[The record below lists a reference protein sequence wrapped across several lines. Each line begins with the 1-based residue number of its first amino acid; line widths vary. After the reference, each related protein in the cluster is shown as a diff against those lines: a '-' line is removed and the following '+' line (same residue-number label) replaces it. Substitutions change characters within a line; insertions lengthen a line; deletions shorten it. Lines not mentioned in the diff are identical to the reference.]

1 LSNPKDLRAVMTGIA
16 APNDAQAVTIQFG
29 QSDFAGKFRLV
40 VDNFAQWQASN
51 GRVRTIDLQ
60 YSRQVIL
67 NTDTSAS
74 TTLAKTR

>member
-1 LSNPKDLRAVMTGIA
+1 MNPLASA
-16 APNDAQAVTIQFG
+16 NDSQAVTIQFG
-29 QSDFAGKFRLV
+29 QSDFTGKYRLI

-67 NTDTSAS
+67 NTDSS
-74 TTLAKTR
+74 SGTTVAKTR